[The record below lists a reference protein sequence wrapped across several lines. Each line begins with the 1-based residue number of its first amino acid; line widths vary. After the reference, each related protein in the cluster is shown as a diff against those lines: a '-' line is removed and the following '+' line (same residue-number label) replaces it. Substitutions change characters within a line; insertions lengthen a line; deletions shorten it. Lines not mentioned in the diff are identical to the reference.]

1 MNYPLVEKE
10 AIVGLWSWYRDASDD
25 RYWKVKVCDFGQHE
39 YANEGYMNEY
49 DNSLMYK
56 CPYGMHI
63 YKIGTSFDSGDNDRR
78 WRFYCRSGN
87 NRVNPVKTGNKAD
100 LYTPKHNLL
109 NDDVSMVL
117 YAARLEPRG
126 LY

>member
-1 MNYPLVEKE
+1 
-10 AIVGLWSWYRDASDD
+10 
-25 RYWKVKVCDFGQHE
+25 
-39 YANEGYMNEY
+39 MNEY